1 MKLCRLSREQS
12 RVSKLAPSCVISTG
26 WGLRFMYSIKQQA
39 SLFVKQ
45 YVEDTDGIRTREA
58 ALVGT
63 PLPRGFL
70 WPLGYHIL
78 LIRNLLIVV
87 S

>member
-1 MKLCRLSREQS
+1 
-12 RVSKLAPSCVISTG
+12 
-26 WGLRFMYSIKQQA
+26 MYSIKQQA
-39 SLFVKQ
+39 LLFVKQ
-45 YVEDTDGIRTREA
+45 YLEDTDGIRTREA

-70 WPLGYHIL
+70 WPLGYRIV
-78 LIRNLLIVV
+78 LIRWFLIVM